1 MDHVAASLAL
11 VGAALV
17 GTVLS
22 AFLSCIPGLHIYN
35 LAGLLIILALKM
47 QGMAPADWGRI
58 DELLSMFMLGLVV
71 GYAVLN
77 TIPSVFFGAPD
88 DSTIFVVLPGQKYL
102 MQQRGFEASVLTG
115 VGAMGGL
122 LVLVLLAPVMP
133 KVFPLVRRVGA
144 PHLHWILGAVILF
157 MFMSEWP
164 KGSDRGSTG
173 LARFLEAWLSP
184 AAGLLTFLLSGLL
197 GFILFYG
204 NLVPTEMA
212 FQNLMPAFVG
222 LFAIPWVL
230 QNIISKAQVPYQH
243 VSRSVDL
250 SPRLIARGV
259 GAGALGGLFAAFF
272 PVVTGGIGGFL
283 AGHATAQRDDRLFIV
298 SQGASKLVYYVG
310 AFILF
315 FVPGLH
321 LTRGGMAGMLSVIY
335 QPRTPT
341 TYWVAIAGML
351 MSGALAFVMLLWL
364 SRGAVRLV
372 TRYDY
377 RWISA
382 ATLALLV
389 GIVLALTG
397 WGGILIALVATG
409 IGLLPV
415 MWGARRMNCMGVLL
429 LPLTLSLAGQGTT
442 VAGWLGLI

>member
-1 MDHVAASLAL
+1 MSMDYLAL
-11 VGAALV
+11 IGAALV

-22 AFLSCIPGLHIYN
+22 AFLSCIPALHIYN
-35 LAGLLIILALKM
+35 VAGLLVILALKVR
-47 QGMAPADWGRI
+47 GLVP
-58 DELLSMFMLGLVV
+58 DEVLSMFMLGLVV

-77 TIPSVFFGAPD
+77 TIPSIFFGAPD
-88 DSTIFVVLPGQKYL
+88 DSTIFVVLPGQKFL
-102 MQQRGFEASVLTG
+102 MQKKGFEASVLTG
-115 VGAMGGL
+115 VGGLGGL
-122 LVLVLLAPVMP
+122 LVLLLLAPIMP
-133 KVFPLVRRVGA
+133 KVFPVVRTVVG

-157 MFMSEWP
+157 MLMSEWP

-173 LARFLEAWLSP
+173 LAKFLDAWRSLG
-184 AAGLLTFLLSGLL
+184 AGLLTFLLSGIL

-212 FQNLMPAFVG
+212 FQNLLPAFVG
-222 LFAIPWVL
+222 LFALPWVL
-230 QNIISKAQVPYQH
+230 QNLISQAQVPSQH
-243 VSRSVDL
+243 AGGSVDL

-321 LTRGGMAGMLSVIY
+321 LTRGGMAWMLSVIY
-335 QPRTPT
+335 TPRTPQI
-341 TYWVAIAGML
+341 YWVAIAAML
-351 MSGALAFVMLLWL
+351 LSGGLAFLMLLWL
-364 SRGAVRLV
+364 SRGAIRLV
-372 TRYDY
+372 THLDY

-382 ATLALLV
+382 ATLAILV
-389 GIVLALTG
+389 GLVLALTG
-397 WGGILIALVATG
+397 WGGLLIAVVAMG

-415 MWGARRMNCMGVLL
+415 MWGSRRMNCMGVLL
-429 LPLTLSLAGQGTT
+429 LPLTLRMAGLGTP

>member
-1 MDHVAASLAL
+1 MSYVVL

-22 AFLSCIPGLHIYN
+22 AFLSCIPALHIYN
-35 LAGLLIILALKM
+35 VAALLVILAVKV
-47 QGMAPADWGRI
+47 QGLVP
-58 DELLSMFMLGLVV
+58 DEPLAMFMLGLVV

-77 TIPSVFFGAPD
+77 TIPSIFLGAPD
-88 DSTIFVVLPGQKYL
+88 ESTIFVVLPGQKYL
-102 MQQRGFEASVLTG
+102 MERRGFEAAVLTG
-115 VGAMGGL
+115 IGGLGGL
-122 LVLVLLAPVMP
+122 LVLLLLAPILPIAMP
-133 KVFPLVRRVGA
+133 VVRRVVG

-157 MFMSEWP
+157 MLMSEWP

-173 LARFLEAWLSP
+173 LARFLDAWRSVG
-184 AAGLLTFLLSGLL
+184 AGLLTFLLSGIL

-222 LFAIPWVL
+222 LFALPWVM
-230 QNIISKAQVPYQH
+230 QNIISRARVPEQR
-243 VSRSVDL
+243 VAGSVDL

-283 AGHATAQRDDRLFIV
+283 AGHATAQRDDRLFIL
-298 SQGASKLVYYVG
+298 SQGTSKLIYYVG
-310 AFILF
+310 AFVFF
-315 FVPGLH
+315 FVPGVH
-321 LTRGGMAGMLSVIY
+321 LTRGGMAWMLSVLY
-335 QPRTPT
+335 TPHT
-341 TYWVAIAGML
+341 PAIYWVSIAAML
-351 MSGALAFVMLLWL
+351 ISGGLAFLMLLWL
-364 SRGAVRLV
+364 SRGAIRLV
-372 TRYDY
+372 TRIDY

-382 ATLALLV
+382 ATLLVLVAMVLL
-389 GIVLALTG
+389 LTG
-397 WGGILIALVATG
+397 WGGLLIALVATG
-409 IGLLPV
+409 IGLMPV

-429 LPLTLSLAGQGTT
+429 IPLVLSLAGHGTT